1 MRPYMFTASLV
12 AGSASPPRC
21 RPCASCAAEPELRE
35 RIARNSER
43 LFHGFRALGL
53 STRLF
58 RPEPVIAV
66 RCPDEMSCYAMWHAL
81 LEHGVYVNMAIPPG
95 TPGGL
100 CLLRCSVSAAHTSD
114 DIDEIIALFGAVVS
128 KAPRRVANG

>member
-1 MRPYMFTASLV
+1 M
-12 AGSASPPRC
+12 
-21 RPCASCAAEPELRE
+21 
-35 RIARNSER
+35 
-43 LFHGFRALGL
+43 
-53 STRLF
+53 
-58 RPEPVIAV
+58 